1 MKKRVARI
9 KKALITTISVLI
21 FSVLIINGS
30 VYAGEG
36 GQPGSGGWPG
46 CSSLT
51 YFATCYGAKWQWYPT
66 TSDHVFIDGW
76 TGANRSY
83 AYGGYIDGCAA
94 AGGYWRYAMVI
105 KTDDPPGTH
114 GNQGWLYAGQQVGFI
129 GIGGSDDYYFNSEY
143 LGGGMNYIGDNW
155 YEVEQIYRKLQE
167 YDPVTYWR
175 GWNYYSDLAWFCGPG
190 DITQVKPPVV
200 EYTLTGQAI
209 DIYGNSL
216 RGIISD
222 VSDTVEEGNW
232 ASVTRRTK
240 TGYLFKKW
248 VDSNGNLITADATHG
263 EYLTYNK
270 TIYAVYEQ
278 QEFSGRARVVSGT
291 STGDTGFVKSNRT
304 TKIEIDCPNTGCNV
318 DFDLSIKTEKGT
330 GNANFAAYRSI
341 SESGA
346 GTQYYTNPSA
356 PYPPSTSG
364 TTLSLLI
371 DYSYANPY
379 REKLLPGQ
387 TVCYYLSFAP
397 NGDTAYVATKA
408 CAYAKLSTFEGKV
421 KVSTDTDS
429 SVIDWRNTSR
439 VDTFNIK
446 NCPVETG
453 CNVTFRHYL
462 RRTSGIGSTTYT
474 ISRTSNYEK
483 KVSSNSNLKSGT
495 ETFTSSSVE
504 EYVDSNLN
512 LVPGQVVCE
521 TLAFKSN
528 NNQKTPV
535 DNTELKL
542 CASALGDAQP
552 PDPPIPPAMDDD
564 DLSDAFI
571 NMLVKNNNGP
581 NKYKKYRE
589 SVYAKPDQKVTF
601 RSTYNPILQYTY
613 NIYPQKMRIDSGTVK
628 PDRVNMSKNLGTLFN
643 ENKGSSYRNWD
654 NAFTVHTASGFIR
667 AKDYYYTIGDTTK
680 RKEFNDYSVSID
692 DVGKDLSASA
702 TTNLNNDTKTTPS
715 QVTFTSD
722 SSKNNLAT
730 VITNSKTSMAHVYVP
745 YNFGTNVEIKTKST
759 DPIYAGEEKEIK
771 YEVEITPRV
780 NEETTDGTLKYATK
794 VPKSISR
801 IIIYTPKNGVKPGID
816 EWGTQGENSN
826 ICSYYGLSKDDVTCK
841 YDDERT
847 GPLNQGGNVS
857 GELKEYILKLN
868 TPDLPAGTNICVS
881 VAHYPSS
888 SGLPTNWKS
897 IEGSGKWHIS
907 DSVCF
912 IIAKRPSFQVW
923 GGSLYSGGSI
933 NTSAAQKTTLRDLPK
948 FNGTFVFSSWVE
960 QSVVAK
966 GRAIALASGASTGLA
981 DNIAGGGSL
990 ENSPDYCKYRVPLS
1004 LANYSQSATSL
1015 ICNSSQSTG
1024 NSGIAANLTDRMSL
1038 IATLPNEDSIINEYS
1053 GTTHI
1058 PFNNSTA
1065 KDVVRYNV
1073 NGAAIVGPVT
1083 IAPGRTHIVKASSD
1097 VLINGDI
1104 IYQENTYSDMS
1115 NIPKLII
1122 YGKNITINCNVNR
1135 IDAIIIAEE
1144 DLNTC
1149 ASGDTNLRA
1158 NSRELRVNGAIITNR
1173 LFLNRTYGA
1182 ANGINSKV
1190 PAEIVNY
1197 DVSTLLWGRAKS
1209 DPDNKHKNLTSVYIH
1224 ELSPRF

>member
-1 MKKRVARI
+1 MKKRVAQI

-30 VYAGEG
+30 VHAGEG

-167 YDPVTYWR
+167 YDPDTYWR

-248 VDSNGNLITADATHG
+248 VDSSGNLITTDATHG
-263 EYLTYNK
+263 ENLYSNK

-278 QEFSGRARVVSGT
+278 QEFSGRARVSSGNTVSGN
-291 STGDTGFVKSNRT
+291 GTGFVKTNKT
-304 TKIEIDCPNTGCNV
+304 TSIEVECPNSGCNV
-318 DFDLSIKTEKGT
+318 AFDLAIKTEKGT
-330 GNANFAAYRSI
+330 GNANFAAYRATS
-341 SESGA
+341 STGT
-346 GTQYYTNPSA
+346 GTQYLTSPSA
-356 PYPPSTSG
+356 PFAPSTSG
-364 TTLSLLI
+364 TTLNLYLNWN
-371 DYSYANPY
+371 YTNPY
-379 REKLLPGQ
+379 VEKLYPGQ
-387 TVCYYLSFAP
+387 TVCYYLTFAP
-397 NGDTAYVATKA
+397 NGDTAYVTTKA
-408 CAYAKLSTFEGKV
+408 CAYAKPSTFEGKV
-421 KVSTDTDS
+421 TVTSKSGTGK
-429 SVIDWRNTSR
+429 IDWRNTSR
-439 VDTFNIK
+439 VDTHNVE
-446 NCPVETG
+446 NCPVTG
-453 CNVTFRHYL
+453 CTVTFRHYL
-462 RRTSGIGSTTYT
+462 RRTSGLGSTDYT
-474 ISRTSNYEK
+474 VSRTSNYEK
-483 KVSSNSNLKSGT
+483 NVTSNSNLESGT
-495 ETFTSSSVE
+495 ESFSISEVE
-504 EYVDSNLN
+504 EYVDANLT

-521 TLAFKSN
+521 TITFKSTN
-528 NNQKTPV
+528 NIVSPV
-535 DNTELKL
+535 DRTELKL
-542 CASALGDAQP
+542 CASALGKAQP
-552 PDPPIPPAMDDD
+552 DDPTDPTDMDD

-571 NMLVKNNNGP
+571 DIRVKNNNGP
-581 NKYKKYRE
+581 NKYKHYRKE
-589 SVYAKPDQKVTF
+589 VYAKPEQKVTF
-601 RSTYNPILQYTY
+601 RATYNPVLQYTY
-613 NIYPQKMRIDSGTVK
+613 YLYPQKMRIDSGTVK
-628 PDRVNMSKNLGTLFN
+628 PDRVNMSQTLGALFN
-643 ENKGSSYRNWD
+643 SNRGSTYKNWN
-654 NAFTVHTASGFIR
+654 NAFTVHAQSGFISP
-667 AKDYYYTIGDTTK
+667 KIHTYTPGDTTK
-680 RKEFNDYSVSID
+680 QSEPNDYDITIN
-692 DVGKDLSASA
+692 DVGKDLAESA
-702 TTNLNNDTKTTPS
+702 TTNLNDSTKTTPS
-715 QVTFTSD
+715 QVTFTAD

-730 VITNSKTSMAHVYVP
+730 VSTTGKTSQAHVYVP

-771 YEVEITPRV
+771 YEVEITPRA
-780 NEETTDGTLKYATK
+780 NDETTDGTIKYATK

-801 IIIYTPKNGVKPGID
+801 IIIYIPKNGPVSGID
-816 EWGTQGENSN
+816 EWGNNGENSN
-826 ICSYYGLSKDDVTCK
+826 ICSYYGLAKDEKNCK
-841 YDDERT
+841 YDDEHS
-847 GPLNQGGNVS
+847 GPLNQSGSVS
-857 GELKEYILKLN
+857 GELKEYVLKLN

-888 SGLPTNWKS
+888 SGLKTNWNDTD
-897 IEGSGKWHIS
+897 GSHKWHIS

-912 IIAKRPSFQVW
+912 LIAKRPSFQVW

-933 NTSAAQKTTLRDLPK
+933 NTSAAQKTNLKDLPS
-948 FNGTFVFSSWVE
+948 FDGTFVFSSWVE

-966 GRAIALASGASTGLA
+966 GRVTALASGAATGLSN
-981 DNIAGGGSL
+981 NIAGGGSL
-990 ENSPDYCKYRVPLS
+990 EPSPDFCKYRVPLS
-1004 LANYSQSATSL
+1004 LANYSHSTASL
-1015 ICNSSQSTG
+1015 ICPSSQSTG
-1024 NSGIAANLTDRMSL
+1024 NSGIAANLTDRMAL
-1038 IATLPNEDSIINEYS
+1038 VATLPNEDSIINEYS
-1053 GTTHI
+1053 GTTVI

-1073 NGAAIVGPVT
+1073 NGTAIINATT
-1083 IAPGRTHIVKASSD
+1083 ITPGRTHIVKASSD
-1097 VLINGDI
+1097 ALINGDV
-1104 IYQENTYSDMS
+1104 IYQEVNYNDMS
-1115 NIPKLII
+1115 QIPKLII
-1122 YGKNITINCNVNR
+1122 YGKNVTIGCEVTR
-1135 IDAIIIAEE
+1135 IDAIIIAED

-1149 ASGDTNLRA
+1149 ASSDINLSTNSHA
-1158 NSRELRVNGAIITNR
+1158 LRVNGAIVTNR
-1173 LFLNRTYGA
+1173 LYLNRTYGA
-1182 ANGINSKV
+1182 ATGTNSKV
-1190 PAEIVNY
+1190 PAEVVNY

-1224 ELSPRF
+1224 ELSPRV